1 MSMTLLQLQTLTL
14 DILDDP
20 LAGYFTLPVLN
31 VRLNIALRELQKR
44 LISAN
49 NEYYTICVYTQT
61 VASQAV
67 YALPLDF
74 LQIIRLHYVTQG
86 TGATASTQKIYNM
99 TPNQRDLL
107 SDTTGAPGF
116 YYFQQNNLVLAPCPD
131 GIYEMHLEYSYYVA
145 DMVNSGDVPDA
156 PQQFHP
162 YIAYLTARDCLVKDG
177 RSIVSVET
185 QLKDYETLLKQ
196 IAVQREADGA
206 RMVRQTNSLD
216 SDWG

>member
-1 MSMTLLQLQTLTL
+1 MSMTLANLQSLTL

-20 LAGYFTLPVLN
+20 AGGYFTQPVLN
-31 VRLNIALRELQKR
+31 IRLNIALRELQKR

-49 NEYYTICVYTQT
+49 NEYYTTCVYTNT
-61 VASQAV
+61 VANQAA
-67 YALPLDF
+67 YALPADF

-116 YYFQQNNLVLAPCPD
+116 YYFQANNLMLAPVPD
-131 GIYEMHLEYSYYVA
+131 GIYEMHLEYSYFVA
-145 DMVNSGDVPDA
+145 DMVNTSDVPDA

-162 YIAYLTARDCLVKDG
+162 YISYLAARDCLVKDN
-177 RSIVSVET
+177 RPLVSIET

-196 IAVQREADGA
+196 IAVQREADSA
-206 RMVRQTNSLD
+206 KMVVQTNSLD
-216 SDWG
+216 NSW

>member
-1 MSMTLLQLQTLTL
+1 MSMTLSTLQQLTS

-20 LAGYFTLPVLN
+20 NNGYFTIPVLN
-31 VRLNIALRELQKR
+31 IRLNIALKELQKR

-49 NEYYTICVYTQT
+49 NEYYTTCVYTNT
-61 VASQAV
+61 IANQAV
-67 YALPLDF
+67 YALPSDF
-74 LQIIRLHYVTQG
+74 MQIIRLHYVTQG
-86 TGATASTQKIYNM
+86 SGATAQTQKIYNM

-107 SDTTGAPGF
+107 SDNVGAPGF
-116 YYFQQNNLVLAPCPD
+116 YYFQQNNLVLAPVPD

-145 DMVNSGDVPDA
+145 DMVNLSDIPDA

-177 RSIVSVET
+177 RSLVSIET
-185 QLKDYETLLKQ
+185 QLKDYETLFKQ

-206 RMVRQTNSLD
+206 RMVVQTNSLD
-216 SDWG
+216 NSW

>member
-1 MSMTLLQLQTLTL
+1 MSMTLLQLQALTS
-14 DILDDP
+14 DILDDTSN
-20 LAGYFTLPVLN
+20 GYFTIPILN
-31 VRLNIALRELQKR
+31 VRLNIALKELQKR

-49 NEYYTICVYTQT
+49 NEYYTTCVYTDT
-61 VASQAV
+61 VANQAI
-67 YALPLDF
+67 YSLPIDF

-86 TGATASTQKIYNM
+86 TGATAQTQKIYSM

-116 YYFQQNNLVLAPCPD
+116 YYFQQNNLMLAPVPD
-131 GIYEMHLEYSYYVA
+131 GVYEMHLEYSYYVA
-145 DMVNSGDVPDA
+145 DMVNTTDVPDA

-162 YIAYLTARDCLVKDG
+162 YIAYLTARDCLVKDN
-177 RSIVSVET
+177 RSLVSVET

-206 RMVRQTNSLD
+206 RMVVSTNSLD
-216 SDWG
+216 SNW

>member
-1 MSMTLLQLQTLTL
+1 MSMTLANLQSLTL

-20 LAGYFTLPVLN
+20 AGGYFTQPVLN
-31 VRLNIALRELQKR
+31 IRLNIALKELQKR

-49 NEYYTICVYTQT
+49 NEYYTTCVYTNT
-61 VASQAV
+61 VANQSA
-67 YALPLDF
+67 YALPADF

-116 YYFQQNNLVLAPCPD
+116 YYFQANNLMLAPVPD
-131 GIYEMHLEYSYYVA
+131 SVYEMHLEYSYFVA
-145 DMVNSGDVPDA
+145 DMVNTSDVPDA

-162 YIAYLTARDCLVKDG
+162 YISYLAARDCLVKDN
-177 RSIVSVET
+177 RPLVSIET

-196 IAVQREADGA
+196 IAVQREADSA
-206 RMVRQTNSLD
+206 KMVVQTNSLD
-216 SDWG
+216 NSW

>member
-1 MSMTLLQLQTLTL
+1 MSMTLANLQALTL

-20 LAGYFTLPVLN
+20 AAGYFTQPVLN
-31 VRLNIALRELQKR
+31 IRLNIALRELQKR

-49 NEYYTICVYTQT
+49 NEYYTTCVYTNT
-61 VASQAV
+61 VANQAA
-67 YALPLDF
+67 YALPADF

-86 TGATASTQKIYNM
+86 SGATAATQKIYNM

-116 YYFQQNNLVLAPCPD
+116 YYFQQNNLMLAPVPD
-131 GIYEMHLEYSYYVA
+131 GVYEMHLEYSYFVA
-145 DMVNSGDVPDA
+145 DMVNTSDIPDA

-162 YIAYLTARDCLVKDG
+162 YIAYLCARDCLVKDN
-177 RSIVSVET
+177 RPLMSIET

-196 IAVQREADGA
+196 IAVQREADSA
-206 RMVRQTNSLD
+206 KMVVQTNSLD
-216 SDWG
+216 NSW